1 MRSPLLPIFL
11 TVFVDV
17 LGLTLILPLLPYY
30 AKDYGASDF
39 QATLLTSVYAAAMF
53 VSGPMLGRLSDRIGR
68 KPVLLLSQAGTLIG
82 WLTLAA
88 AHSLEMLF
96 VGRIIAGLTAGNLSI
111 AQAYISDVTK
121 PNEERTQAFGFFGI
135 AFGTGFL
142 LGPGITALLTY
153 VFRDDP
159 DPLFKYKPPTLAA
172 AGLSLLA
179 ILLTAFFLPARKPT
193 AQTGRRLSGMAEYLA
208 RPGPRKHLAEFFFF
222 SLSFAALT
230 GALGVYLK
238 KQFDYEL
245 HEAGLIFGLS
255 GLIGAMVQGG
265 MLKRLV
271 KRLGE
276 ERLTAI
282 GLGTMVLGYCL
293 LGLATNVGFLLV
305 LVVLGSFGAAVVR
318 PSVTTLI
325 TKSVPKEEQG
335 TVLGV
340 SQSLGSLAQIA
351 GPAAAGWLIDRDQVV
366 MYGLF
371 CAAFSLLG
379 LLLALQRRGV
389 ERPVEQAPAEG

>member
-53 VSGPMLGRLSDRIGR
+53 VSGPLLGRLSDRIGR
-68 KPVLLLSQAGTLIG
+68 KPVLLVSQVGTLIG

-88 AHSLEMLF
+88 ASSLEMLF
-96 VGRIIAGLTAGNLSI
+96 IGRIIAGLTAGNLSI

-142 LGPGITALLTY
+142 LGPGITAGLTWI
-153 VFRDDP
+153 FRDHP
-159 DPLFKYKPPTLAA
+159 DALFKYKPPTLTA
-172 AGLSLLA
+172 AGLSVLA
-179 ILLTAFFLPARKPT
+179 ILLTALFLPARKPT
-193 AQTGRRLSGMAEYLA
+193 AKTNRRLSGMAEYLA
-208 RPGPRKHLAEFFFF
+208 RPGTRKHLAAFFFF
-222 SLSFAALT
+222 SIAFAALT

-238 KQFDYEL
+238 RQFQYEL
-245 HEAGLIFGLS
+245 YEAGGIFAFS
-255 GLIGAMVQGG
+255 GFIGAMVQGG
-265 MLKRLV
+265 LLRRLV
-271 KRLGE
+271 KKVGE

-282 GLGTMVLGYCL
+282 GLGSMVLGYCL
-293 LGLATNVGFLLV
+293 LGVAKSLALLLV

-325 TKSVPKEEQG
+325 TKSVHQDEQG
-335 TVLGV
+335 AVLGV
-340 SQSLGSLAQIA
+340 SQSLGSLAQIV
-351 GPAAAGWLIDRDQVV
+351 GPAAAGWLIGHGQIV

-371 CAAFSLLG
+371 CAGFSLLG
-379 LLLALQRRGV
+379 LLFALQRRENVG
-389 ERPVEQAPAEG
+389 PVGEAPAEG